1 MTTAAPTTP
10 TFKPFQRQ
18 SASDIPGI
26 ENLSDEERLTI
37 DVVAHMEAYPL
48 YDEAG
53 KQVGK
58 RWGMTE
64 VWFDPVRKARTTF
77 S

>member
-1 MTTAAPTTP
+1 
-10 TFKPFQRQ
+10 
-18 SASDIPGI
+18 
-26 ENLSDEERLTI
+26 
-37 DVVAHMEAYPL
+37 MEAHAL

-53 KQVGK
+53 EQVGR
-58 RWGMTE
+58 RWSMTE

>member
-1 MTTAAPTTP
+1 MAKEHPEAAAYDDAPLKRLL
-10 TFKPFQRQ
+10 F
-18 SASDIPGI
+18 
-26 ENLSDEERLTI
+26 LTI
-37 DVVAHMEAYPL
+37 DVVAHMEAHAL
-48 YDEAG
+48 YNEAG
-53 KQVGK
+53 EQVGR